1 LETLNFLL
9 TILKVAMGLGIVI
22 FIHELGHFLLAK
34 WNDVKVEKF
43 SIGFGPTV
51 FGFRRGETHYVLA
64 LVPLGGFVKMLGEG
78 PEDEANKSTDP
89 RAYPNKSVSA
99 RMAIISAGVIMNLLF
114 GWICFSYLFTQTR
127 TDVPA
132 VLGAI
137 SAGSPAYAA
146 GLRDG
151 DTIVAIDGRRDPSF
165 NTLLRKV
172 LLSGRGQVLHML
184 VKRPGEEQP
193 RGVQVQP
200 RREAAA
206 DRPTIGI
213 TAKSSLLIAD
223 FEPPSGMA
231 DPPAYPAMSDT
242 DRQSQIDVLVAAGV
256 AGQDPKPLA
265 DYHEYELLL
274 AKNLERPI
282 VHKIERRLFSSLDS
296 GPPLASF
303 EVTLPP
309 ARFVG
314 FGLQLTFGPLSGVR
328 KDSPAE
334 KATFR
339 ERDVILKVDGK
350 GEFDPMKLPY
360 YCFERAGKPVTFE
373 IQRQVASGE
382 LRTESIAVVP
392 DATVPRLEPIFPDEP
407 LDVAGLGLGYPIYTK
422 VVAVR
427 PDSPAAR
434 AGIKPGDVI
443 SSLTFPPLAGKSTS
457 TGRPGRGAGKPLT
470 LEFSET
476 SPAWFTAFGKLQ
488 DRPIQ
493 EDELKVS
500 KASKA
505 VALSPEPDL
514 SWYNPERGLR
524 FGRAFRKLP
533 PQDITTALR
542 SGFDEA
548 IDNILQVYATFRS
561 LAQGQVSPKN
571 LGGPLMIIEALYTAA
586 DSGINDLII
595 MLGFISVTLAVF
607 NFLPIPPLDG
617 GQMLFLIFEKVRGR
631 PMPESAVI
639 ASFWIGFIMVI
650 ALMIFVTYQDIF
662 RWIERWLGAV

>member
-9 TILKVAMGLGIVI
+9 TILKVAMGLGFVI
-22 FIHELGHFLLAK
+22 FIHELGHFLMAK

-43 SIGFGPTV
+43 SIGFGPTLL
-51 FGFRRGETHYVLA
+51 GFTRGETQYVLA
-64 LVPLGGFVKMLGEG
+64 AVPLGGFVKMLGEG
-78 PEDEANKSTDP
+78 PEDEASKSTDP

-99 RMAIISAGVIMNLLF
+99 RMSIISAGVIMNLFF
-114 GWICFSYLFTQTR
+114 GWFCFSYLFTLSR
-127 TDVPA
+127 TDIPA
-132 VLGAI
+132 VLGAVG
-137 SAGSPAYAA
+137 AGSPAYAA

-151 DTIVAIDGRRDPSF
+151 DAIVSIDGRRDPSF

-172 LLSGRGQVLHML
+172 LLSGRGQVLHME
-184 VKRPGEEQP
+184 VKRPGQQDP
-193 RGVQVQP
+193 KSVYVQP

-213 TAKSSLLIAD
+213 TAKSSLLIFD

-231 DPPAYPAMSDT
+231 DPPAYPAMSDK
-242 DRQSQIDVLVAAGV
+242 DRQSQVDVLVAAGV
-256 AGQDPKPLA
+256 AGKEPTPLA
-265 DYHEYELLL
+265 DFHEYELLL
-274 AKNLERPI
+274 ARNADRPI
-282 VHKIERRLFSSLDS
+282 VHKIERRPFRSLDS

-303 EVTLPP
+303 ELTLPP
-309 ARFVG
+309 AQFVD
-314 FGLQLTFGPLSGVR
+314 FGARLTFGPISSIR

-334 KATFR
+334 KARFR
-339 ERDVILKVDGK
+339 EGDVIVKVDGQND
-350 GEFDPMKLPY
+350 FDPMKLPAF
-360 YCFERAGKPVTFE
+360 CFEKAGKPVTFE

-382 LRTESIAVVP
+382 LKTESITVAP
-392 DATVPRLEPIFPDEP
+392 DDTVPRMEPIFPDEP
-407 LDVAGLGLGYPIYTK
+407 LEVAGLGLCYPINTR
-422 VVAVR
+422 VAAVR

-443 SSLTFPPLAGKSTS
+443 NSVTLPALAARPAS
-457 TGRPGRGAGKPLT
+457 TGRPGRAASKPLT
-470 LEFSET
+470 VEFHES

-505 VALSPEPDL
+505 LTLAPEPDPK
-514 SWYNPERGLR
+514 WYNPARGLR

-533 PQDITTALR
+533 PQDFATALR

-548 IDNILQVYATFRS
+548 VDNILQVYATFRS

-617 GQMLFLIFEKVRGR
+617 GQMLFLVAEKVRGR
-631 PMPESAVI
+631 PVPESAMI
-639 ASFWIGFIMVI
+639 TSFWIGFIMVI

-662 RWIERWLGAV
+662 RWIERWLGAA